1 MLYRTLIFGVNC
13 LKFLKT
19 LPSSYELN
27 VIKVQLSKSSTS
39 IGANYEE
46 SQAGS
51 SKADFRN
58 KIRISLREAR
68 ETNYWLRI
76 IKELEVSD
84 EEHLTKLL
92 KESFEIKNILGAI
105 LKKRN
110 WIKGE
115 KLFLFT
121 FILISY
127 YRYDST

>member
-1 MLYRTLIFGVNC
+1 MPYRTFIFGVNC

-105 LKKRN
+105 LNKT
-110 WIKGE
+110 
-115 KLFLFT
+115 KL
-121 FILISY
+121 
-127 YRYDST
+127 D